1 MLLDWLSLIGSFNQF
16 QANVPILC
24 PLPEN
29 TRKSLVFVVFRG
41 YKMGTLG
48 RNSGPFSRHGETSHL
63 I

>member
-29 TRKSLVFVVFRG
+29 TRKSLVFGVFRG

-48 RNSGPFSRHGETSHL
+48 RNSGPFSHH
-63 I
+63 